1 MRAPLSWLRDYA
13 ALPADL
19 DGRTLSEQLI
29 RAGLEVETVEQA
41 GDDVTGPLVVGRVL
55 SYVDEPQKNGKVIRW
70 CRVDVGSE
78 HNDPATTD
86 DSGAEVPASRGIV
99 CGAHNFA
106 VGDLVVVSLPGAVL
120 PGGFAIA
127 ARKTYGHVSDG
138 MICSAR
144 ELGLGDDH
152 DGIMVLNPDPEG
164 GPEPVPGADAGP
176 ILHLRDEVLDI
187 AVTPDRG
194 YCLSLRGLAR
204 ESAQALDVPFTDP
217 VSLTTPAATADGFAV
232 RTEDTACP
240 LFVAVSVTGIDPS
253 RPSPRWLARRVQLA
267 GMRSIS
273 LTVDITNY
281 VMLETGQPIHA
292 YDAALLED
300 PIVVR
305 KAQPGEKLTTLDDV
319 VRDLDADDLLITD
332 GSGPIGL
339 AGVMGGASTEI
350 NPGTTDVVIEAAHFD
365 AMTIAR
371 TSRRHKLSSEAS
383 RRFER
388 GVDPA
393 AAYAAAHRVAEL
405 LVELAGGT
413 VVEAETVVGSV
424 PPTAPTTIPADL
436 PGRILGT
443 EISVDTV
450 VDLLQ
455 AVGAEVAADGES
467 LVITP
472 PTWRPDLTDPY
483 DYVEEVGRLVG
494 YDTIEPTVPRAP
506 VGRGLT
512 ATQRGRRAVTTAV
525 VAAGF
530 VEVLSFPFANVED
543 LDRLGVPA
551 DDRRRRLNRI
561 TNPLAETSPY
571 LRTTVL
577 PGLFAAVARNRSR
590 GNDDLALFETGSVFY
605 AAEPGLRAPRPTVTQ
620 RPTDDELAAMEAVLG
635 QQPRHL
641 AAVLTGSWRSAGWQG
656 PSEPAGWQ
664 QAIAVTEVA
673 AHALGVTLVRRSAEQ
688 APWHPGRCAEIAT
701 VDGVVLGYAGEL
713 HPQVIAAFGLPER
726 TAAVEIDLSAL
737 LDAAPP
743 RGSVTAISSFP
754 VAKEDVALIVPR
766 DVPAAAVERALR
778 QGAGPL
784 LESLQLFDVYTGS
797 QVGDGRKSLAFALR
811 FRAADRTL
819 TDAESGAARDA
830 AIAAAVAEV
839 GAEPRVV

>member
-13 ALPADL
+13 ALADDL
-19 DGRTLSEQLI
+19 DGRSLAENLI

-41 GDDVTGPLVVGRVL
+41 GADVTGPLVVGRVL

-70 CRVDVGSE
+70 CRVDVGPE
-78 HNDPATTD
+78 HNDPAD
-86 DSGAEVPASRGIV
+86 ADGAGADVPASRGIV

-138 MICSAR
+138 MICSAS
-144 ELGLGDDH
+144 ELGLGDEH
-152 DGIMVLNPDPEG
+152 DGIIVLPPTGEDDPAPG
-164 GPEPVPGADAGP
+164 DDAAPV
-176 ILHLRDEVLDI
+176 LQLREEVLDI

-204 ESAQALDVPFTDP
+204 EAAQAAGVAFRDP
-217 VSLTTPAATADGFAV
+217 VSLTTPEPGDGGYPV
-232 RTEDTACP
+232 RTESGACP
-240 LFVAVSVTGIDPS
+240 LFVAVSVTGVDPS

-273 LTVDITNY
+273 LVVDLTNY

-292 YDAALLED
+292 YDADRLRG

-305 KAQPGEKLTTLDDV
+305 QATAGEKLTTLDDV
-319 VRDLDADDLLITD
+319 VRELHVDDLVITD
-332 GSGPIGL
+332 DSGPIGL

-350 NPGTTDVVIEAAHFD
+350 GAATTSVVIEAAHFD

-413 VVEAETVVGSV
+413 LVAAETVVGAV
-424 PPTAPTTIPADL
+424 PAPASTTIEADL

-443 EISVDTV
+443 TVEAGTV
-450 VDLLQ
+450 VTLLE
-455 AVGAEVAADGES
+455 AVGATVAVDGSS
-467 LVITP
+467 LTITP

-494 YDTIEPTVPRAP
+494 YDTIAPTAPRAP

-512 ATQRGRRAVTTAV
+512 AAQRGRRAVIAAV

-530 VEVLSFPFANVED
+530 VEVLSFPFIAAEE

-551 DDRRRRLNRI
+551 GDRRRRLNRI
-561 TNPLAETSPY
+561 ANPLAETTPY
-571 LRTTVL
+571 LRTTLL
-577 PGLFAAVARNRSR
+577 PGLFGAVARNRSR
-590 GNDDLALFETGSVFY
+590 GNDDLAIVETGSVFY
-605 AAEPGLRAPRPTVTQ
+605 AAEPALAAPRPPVTG
-620 RPTDDELAAMEAVLG
+620 RPSGAELAAMDAALG
-635 QQPRHL
+635 EQPRHL
-641 AAVLTGSWRSAGWQG
+641 AAVLTGSWHASGWQG
-656 PSEPAGWQ
+656 PAVAAGWQ
-664 QAIAVTEVA
+664 QALAVADVA
-673 AHALGVTLVRRSAEQ
+673 ARALGVTLVRRAAERL
-688 APWHPGRCAEIAT
+688 PWHPGRCAEIAT
-701 VDGVVLGYAGEL
+701 SDGAVIGYAGEL
-713 HPQVIAAFGLPER
+713 HPQVIAAYGLPER
-726 TAAVEIDLSAL
+726 TAAVELDLSAL
-737 LDAAPP
+737 LEAAPP
-743 RGSVTAISSFP
+743 RGSVAPISSFP
-754 VAKEDVALIVPR
+754 VAKEDVALIV
-766 DVPAAAVERALR
+766 DASVPAAAVEAALR
-778 QGAGPL
+778 RGAGPL
-784 LESLQLFDVYTGS
+784 LEAVQLFDVYTGP
-797 QVGDGRKSLAFALR
+797 QVGGGRKSLAFALR
-811 FRAADRTL
+811 FRAPDRTL
-819 TDAESGAARDA
+819 TDTESGAARDA
-830 AIAAAVAEV
+830 AVAAAVAEV
-839 GAEPRVV
+839 GAEHRVL